1 MKLTKT
7 KLYLS
12 AISILLLG
20 CAPNTPPEDYSVT
33 TGWATN
39 WQQNGGFEAK
49 LKNSSG
55 EEFNYQGMETPS
67 NMVFIQGGTFVMGRT
82 QEDVMQDGNNIPKEV
97 TVSSFWMDQTEI
109 TNLQYREY
117 TDWVK
122 RLFWDDGEGMYAY
135 LYTHSLPDSTV

>member
-82 QEDVMQDGNNIPKEV
+82 QEDVMQEK
-97 TVSSFWMDQTEI
+97 
-109 TNLQYREY
+109 
-117 TDWVK
+117 
-122 RLFWDDGEGMYAY
+122 GM
-135 LYTHSLPDSTV
+135 PQEQ

>member
-49 LKNSSG
+49 LKNSQAKSSTMKVWKPLQTWSLYKAG
-55 EEFNYQGMETPS
+55 HLSWAE
-67 NMVFIQGGTFVMGRT
+67 
-82 QEDVMQDGNNIPKEV
+82 PKK
-97 TVSSFWMDQTEI
+97 M
-109 TNLQYREY
+109 
-117 TDWVK
+117 
-122 RLFWDDGEGMYAY
+122 
-135 LYTHSLPDSTV
+135 